1 MGENGYETI
10 TAESR
15 EGVLILTLNRP
26 DSLNAVTVTLLSEL
40 GDALK
45 EAAADDGVRC
55 IVLTGAGRGFC
66 SGQDLSEVKSD
77 GDSLPLGE
85 RVRRH
90 YNPVVRRLRSI
101 EKPVIAA
108 VNGIAAGAGASLA
121 MACDLR
127 VASEDAAFMQAFVKV
142 GLIPD
147 SGGTYILPALAG
159 PARAAEMA
167 FTGRKVDAV
176 EAKRIGMVNRVV
188 PAEELMESALE
199 LAAELAALPT
209 KAIGLTKR
217 AFNRA
222 VLPDLDEHLDYEADL
237 QEIASRTEDHQEGV
251 AAFLEKRKPGFKG
264 R

>member
-1 MGENGYETI
+1 METDGYETI

-15 EGVLILTLNRP
+15 EGVLVLTLNRP
-26 DSLNAVTVTLLSEL
+26 DSLNAVTVTMLTEL

-45 EAAADDGVRC
+45 TAEGDDTVRC

-85 RVRRH
+85 RVRRY
-90 YNPVVRRLRSI
+90 YNPVVRRLRGI

-127 VASEDAAFMQAFVKV
+127 IASEDAAFMQAFVKV

-147 SGGTYILPALAG
+147 SGGTCILPALAG

-176 EAKRIGMVNRVV
+176 EAKRIGIVNRVV
-188 PAEELMESALE
+188 PADELMDAALE

-209 KAIGLTKR
+209 RAIGLTKR

-222 VLPDLDEHLDYEADL
+222 VLPDLNEHLDYEADL
-237 QEIASRTEDHQEGV
+237 QEIASRTADHQEGV
-251 AAFLEKRKPGFKG
+251 AAFLEKRPPEFKG